1 MKHLLPLLT
10 VLLLMAGCSTSPHKD
25 NDCLPKIK
33 VNQTP
38 DKKEIIFQ
46 EIAEEINYIPLET
59 NDIMLL
65 RGVFISIGIEGIA
78 VMHQVDGRIFL

>member
-1 MKHLLPLLT
+1 MKHILPFLT
-10 VLLLMAGCSTSPHKD
+10 TLLLMAGCDTSPQKGTA
-25 NDCLPKIK
+25 CLPKIK

-38 DKKEIIFQ
+38 DEKEIIFQ